1 MGKNSYLKSKYK
13 IDLIAAIVMSILL
26 LPVLIAISTILL
38 FELKANPILIQE
50 RGLSLTNF
58 RFKIYKFRT
67 LKKFKFKDKTDI
79 EDVFYKTELIDYVPR
94 FGRWLRHTGLDELP
108 QLINII
114 KGEMS
119 FIGPRPFTVED
130 IEIIKE
136 KKPDAYCIRDKIQT
150 RPGITGSWQ
159 VFGSRKKGIENLVNL
174 EQQYDA
180 KISPGVDIKILL
192 TTIPLVFRG
201 KLSDAILDGFERKKS
216 GKVSE
221 AKSMINI

>member
-1 MGKNSYLKSKYK
+1 MGYNSYLKYKYK
-13 IDLIAAIVMSILL
+13 FDFIAAIILSIIL
-26 LPVLIAISTILL
+26 LPVFVIFSLILWI
-38 FELKANPILIQE
+38 ELKANPILIQE
-50 RGLSLTNF
+50 RGLTLTNYRF
-58 RFKIYKFRT
+58 RIYKFRT
-67 LKKFKFKDKTDI
+67 LRKFEIKTSKEI
-79 EDVFYKTELIDYVPR
+79 GSVFYKTNLITFLPM

-119 FIGPRPFTVED
+119 FIGPRPFTIED

-136 KKPDAYCIRDKIQT
+136 KEPAAYSIRSKIQT

-159 VFGSRKKGIENLVNL
+159 VFGSRKKGIENLVSL

-180 KISPGVDIKILL
+180 KVSPGVDVKILL

-201 KLSDAILDGFERKKS
+201 KLSDAILNGFERKKS